1 MAPSVARRAADFAGL
16 ALTSEA
22 EGLLETFAAWLV
34 EEAIPAGGLGPQEAP
49 VVYRRH
55 VADSLTFAV
64 GWRGRP
70 SPRTLLDLGSGVGLP
85 GIVLAIACPDGL
97 TNVTLYQGDF
107 DALDLRAEA
116 VVARAVKAPTA
127 LLPVL
132 RRVTLPAGVAVVG
145 GSHRRAPSVP
155 GYQTVTV
162 PASVLDQPAWLLM
175 MAPP

>member
-1 MAPSVARRAADFAGL
+1 M
-16 ALTSEA
+16 
-22 EGLLETFAAWLV
+22 
-34 EEAIPAGGLGPQEAP
+34 
-49 VVYRRH
+49 
-55 VADSLTFAV
+55 
-64 GWRGRP
+64 
-70 SPRTLLDLGSGVGLP
+70 
-85 GIVLAIACPDGL
+85 
-97 TNVTLYQGDF
+97 TLYQGDF

-162 PASVLDQPAWLLM
+162 PAAVLDQPAWLLM